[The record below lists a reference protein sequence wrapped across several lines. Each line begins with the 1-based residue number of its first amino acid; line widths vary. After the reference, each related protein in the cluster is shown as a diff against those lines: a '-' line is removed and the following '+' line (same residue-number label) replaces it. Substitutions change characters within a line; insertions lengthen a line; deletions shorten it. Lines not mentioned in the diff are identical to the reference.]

1 MLNAKTSPISTLL
14 PELLQLET
22 LIERLNQY
30 KSPVPF
36 HCNVFAHIPCNDHFP
51 QHNKNSLPLYAIHL
65 GTPDPNAP
73 LMLFVGGVHGLERIG
88 TQVLLSYLH
97 TIIERMTWDTTLHHL
112 LQQIQ
117 IVFIPLVNPVGMA
130 KNYRSNGNHVDLM
143 RNAPLNSQENTA
155 FLIGGHRLSPRIPW
169 FRGNNSQQMEL
180 EAEALTRYVT
190 DLTTS
195 RPVTLSLDCHSGFGL
210 KDRIWFPYAHSAKRA
225 FPYIGDVYHLRHRFM
240 TTYPNQNYIFEPQA
254 LHYLCH
260 GDLWDH
266 ITLQCLRQQ
275 QAILP
280 LTLEM
285 GSWRWIKKNPL
296 QIRQALGIFNPMK
309 PQRIQRVLQKH
320 IVLMDFMINATA
332 NYPSWFN
339 HADNPY
345 YKQQALSR
353 WYKKQQ

>member
-1 MLNAKTSPISTLL
+1 
-14 PELLQLET
+14 
-22 LIERLNQY
+22 
-30 KSPVPF
+30 
-36 HCNVFAHIPCNDHFP
+36 
-51 QHNKNSLPLYAIHL
+51 
-65 GTPDPNAP
+65 
-73 LMLFVGGVHGLERIG
+73 MLFVGGVHGLERIG

-112 LQQIQ
+112 LERIQ

-130 KNYRSNGNHVDLM
+130 KNYRSNGNHIDLM
-143 RNAPLNSQENTA
+143 RNAPLNSQEKTA

-169 FRGNNSQQMEL
+169 FRGHNSQQMEL
-180 EAEALTRYVT
+180 EADALTRFVT

-195 RPVTLSLDCHSGFGL
+195 RTVTLSLDCHSGFGL
-210 KDRIWFPYAHSAKRA
+210 KDRIWFPYAHSAKQA
-225 FPYIGDVYHLRHRFM
+225 FPYIGDVFHLRHTFM
-240 TTYPNQNYIFEPQA
+240 RTYPNQNYIFEPQA

-275 QAILP
+275 QVILP